1 MPSDMNKEIKLT
13 LVDLFKLFVKL
24 GFIAFGGPAAHIA
37 MLQDEVVDKR
47 KWMDREYFL
56 DMMGLTNLI
65 PGPNS
70 TEMVMH
76 CGFHMRGPLGMI
88 VAGMSFI
95 FPAVLLTTLL
105 AFLYVNYGQLPEIAP
120 FLTGIKPAVLALI
133 GAAIF
138 KLGKKAVKKNVY
150 YIPGCIVVILA
161 LFGISEVLL
170 ILFSGFL
177 FVAIMGRI
185 SGMALLVPQL
195 GITGASIATN
205 SEITNTG
212 IFLVFLKI
220 GAILFGSGYVLVAYV
235 DAILVD
241 DLAWLTR
248 RELLDAIAI
257 GQFTPGPVLSSA
269 SFIGYQLNAWQGAV
283 WATLGI
289 FTPSFIF
296 VWILHPFIDRIRNSK
311 KLRLFIDG
319 VNIGAVA
326 VMLSV
331 LIDMTYELC
340 ADWKTIVI
348 ALVAA
353 FFTFGKFKL
362 NAVKLVLLGALLGY
376 ALSFVG

>member
-1 MPSDMNKEIKLT
+1 MNKEINVS

-47 KWMDREYFL
+47 KWMDRDHFL
-56 DMMGLTNLI
+56 DMMGITNLI

-76 CGFHMRGPLGMI
+76 CGFHVRGPLGMI

-95 FPAVLLTTLL
+95 FPAVTLTTIL
-105 AFLYVNYGQLPEIAP
+105 AFLYVSYGELPEIAP
-120 FLTGIKPAVLALI
+120 FLSGIKPAVLALI
-133 GAAIF
+133 AAAVF
-138 KLGKKAVKKNVY
+138 KLGKKAVKKNAY
-150 YIPGCIVVILA
+150 YIPGIIVVILS
-161 LFGISEVLL
+161 LCGYSEVAL
-170 ILFSGFL
+170 ILFSGVLFL
-177 FVAIMGRI
+177 LVMGRI
-185 SGMALLVPQL
+185 TGIAVLLPQL
-195 GITGASIATN
+195 GFTGIEIATN
-205 SEITNTG
+205 NELSNTA

-235 DAILVD
+235 DAILVE
-241 DLAWLTR
+241 DLAWLSR
-248 RELLDAIAI
+248 AELLDAIAI

-269 SFIGYQLNAWQGAV
+269 SFIGYQLNAWQGAL

-319 VNIGAVA
+319 VNVGAVA
-326 VMLSV
+326 VMFAV

-348 ALVAA
+348 ALIAA
-353 FFTFGKFKL
+353 FFTFGKIKL
-362 NAVKLVLLGALLGY
+362 NAVKLVFLGALLGY
-376 ALSFVG
+376 ALSFIA